1 MLVYDTDEG
10 AYFYWDGTQW
20 SVMGADTI
28 WTKVANRVQLVEPTD
43 LVGIGTGNPVN
54 KLDVNGGMA
63 IGAGFAGS
71 QTAPANGLIIEGPM
85 GVGTATPSS
94 KAILDLSANDLGL
107 LTPCM
112 TTAERNALQSA
123 PNTADE
129 GMLVYDLD
137 EQKYFYWDGDEWRD
151 FVGFRNNVQG
161 VVRLDWDW
169 GNQTTP
175 RRVELTG
182 TNSVLGIAPGA
193 AVVVTGKND
202 YGQNIILYGA
212 FQGADSIVFYVRS
225 FGANA
230 TIPLN
235 VSYLFVW

>member
-1 MLVYDTDEG
+1 
-10 AYFYWDGTQW
+10 
-20 SVMGADTI
+20 
-28 WTKVANRVQLVEPTD
+28 VQLVAPTD

-54 KLDVNGGMA
+54 KLDVNGSMA

-71 QTAPANGLIIEGPM
+71 QTAPANGLIIEGPV

-107 LTPCM
+107 LGPRM

-151 FVGFRNNVQG
+151 FIGFRNNVEG
-161 VVRLDWDW
+161 VVRLDWNW
-169 GNQTTP
+169 GNLTTP
-175 RRVELTG
+175 LRVELTG
-182 TNSVLGIAPGA
+182 TNSVLGIPPGA
-193 AVVVTGKND
+193 SVFVTSKSD
-202 YGQNIILYGA
+202 YNQNTILYGA
-212 FQGADSIVFYVRS
+212 FQGPDSVVFYARS
-225 FGANA
+225 FGANVSL
-230 TIPLN
+230 PYN